1 MLNLNNE
8 YMLINGKDSRDFGI
22 YLIDG
27 NIFDFAIRDYESFQI
42 PGRTGD
48 VSFDGG
54 RWNNITVTLKCA
66 AFDNAREKLDAWRA
80 FLLSGMGVK
89 REMEHASSNLGWL
102 RFGYYGSYKIETSIE
117 PDIFRLG
124 MVKSVSSP
132 QMSLEN
138 GGGYVEVSFDCSP
151 KKYLKSGIE
160 EMNLISAIVSNPAEL
175 INPTYYDAQPL
186 MRVKASVNGG
196 YVVFKNCVKDKYSPY
211 TIYIVSNVKITFSST
226 DEFYI
231 DCETRDASI
240 ENFNHNSDI
249 SLTSTVS
256 GEPDFP
262 VLIGKPALPNME
274 SYMEIY
280 TYNME
285 TFKLYPKWWTL

>member
-89 REMEHASSNLGWL
+89 REMEHTTSAFGWL
-102 RFGYYGSYKIETSIE
+102 RFGYYGAYKIETSIE

-124 MVKSVSSP
+124 MVKSVSTP
-132 QMSLEN
+132 QMSLAN

-151 KKYLKSGIE
+151 KKYLKSGTE
-160 EMNLISAIVSNPAEL
+160 EMDLVWTSHSDTAEL
-175 INPTYYDAQPL
+175 INPTYYDALPL
-186 MRVKASVNGG
+186 MRVQASAANG
-196 YVVFKNCVKDKYSPY
+196 YVVFVNCVRDKYNPNA
-211 TIYIVSNVKITFSST
+211 IYITSRIKITFSST

-231 DCETRDASI
+231 DCETRDAFI
-240 ENFNHNSDI
+240 ENINHNSDI
-249 SLTSTVS
+249 SLSSPYTDT
-256 GEPDFP
+256 PDFP
-262 VLIGKPALPNME
+262 VLIGKLAIHDVE
-274 SYMEIY
+274 SFIQITSSDMAV
-280 TYNME
+280 
-285 TFKLYPKWWTL
+285 FKLYPKWWTL